1 VKILY
6 AGELRS
12 GTSCLYRKLALE
24 RLGHEIVE
32 LDPTEYRYRNKAAH
46 WLTVRLAAGPQ
57 VSRMNR
63 DLLQLAKRERPELF
77 WADKLLLL
85 APKTL
90 EQLRGLGIPTVSYM
104 IDNAFGPRRDPG
116 WRMYGKDVP
125 FFDLHVTQRDVSVR
139 DYLAR
144 GARAV
149 MKVQTAYEPTIH
161 FAPETP
167 WRDAERTREV
177 SFIGTPYD
185 DRAQVLT
192 QVAEAGLPVVISG
205 NPRQW
210 RKALTGEV
218 YASLFRRGELYE
230 QQYREAIWGSK
241 INLSFITKA
250 NQDEVAHKSFEIAA
264 CGGFLMAERSDGHL
278 AKFREDEEAVFFSTT
293 EELIAKIRRYLPDEP
308 VRARIAAAGRA
319 RALRDG
325 YCNDVQVAKIIE
337 RAQEIA
343 RESEAHGG

>member
-1 VKILY
+1 MKILY
-6 AGELRS
+6 AGELRA

-32 LDPTEYRYRNKAAH
+32 FDPTEYRYNNKFGH
-46 WLTVRLAAGPQ
+46 WLSYRVAAGPKASQ
-57 VSRMNR
+57 MNR
-63 DLLQLAKRERPELF
+63 DLLRLAERERPELF

-85 APKTL
+85 TPGTL
-90 EQLRGLGIPTVSYM
+90 QRLRALGITTVSYM

-116 WRMYGKDVP
+116 WRMYVKAVP
-125 FFDLHVTQRDVSVR
+125 SFDLHVTQRDVSVR

-161 FAPETP
+161 FAPETA
-167 WRDAERTREV
+167 WTDAQRTREV

-210 RKALTGEV
+210 RKVLSGDS
-218 YASLFRRGELYE
+218 YAKLFCCGELYE
-230 QQYREAIWGSK
+230 QEYREAR

-264 CGGFLMAERSDGHL
+264 CGGFLMAERSNGHL
-278 AKFREDEEAVFFSTT
+278 AKFREDEEAVFFSST
-293 EELIAKIRRYLPDEP
+293 EEFIGKIRRYLPDEAE
-308 VRARIAAAGRA
+308 RTRIAAAGRA

-325 YCNDVQVAKIIE
+325 YCNDVQVLKIVE